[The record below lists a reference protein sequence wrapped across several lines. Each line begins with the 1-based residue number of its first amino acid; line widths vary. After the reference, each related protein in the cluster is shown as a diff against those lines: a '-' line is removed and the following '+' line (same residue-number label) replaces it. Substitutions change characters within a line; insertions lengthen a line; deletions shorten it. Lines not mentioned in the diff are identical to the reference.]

1 MLGHHTRILLSRQHH
16 GEVFSH
22 ANLDASTFTQQYNC
36 CNNLSVMTPFPNIH
50 TCTDKPGERQYPYT
64 QQLLSLGKNYP
75 QHTKILP
82 EELYQI
88 NSPVR
93 LSVWQEELA
102 RHPDQAF
109 AQYIIQGLSQGFRI
123 GYQHKTSSLK
133 PAKYNILS
141 ASQHPDVVSSYLHE
155 ELRLNR
161 VVRMSTREAEDL
173 GIHCSPFRV
182 IPKKHKPGRWRLI
195 VDLSSP
201 PGTRVN
207 NGIDKEMC
215 SMSYTSVD
223 IVAAQVQYTHR
234 TGLC

>member
-1 MLGHHTRILLSRQHH
+1 M
-16 GEVFSH
+16 FSH

-36 CNNLSVMTPFPNIH
+36 WNNLSVMTPFPSIH

-133 PAKYNILS
+133 PAKYNMLS

-155 ELRLNR
+155 ELSLNR

-173 GIHCSPFRV
+173 YRHPLFPIWSNTQKSKNQEDG
-182 IPKKHKPGRWRLI
+182 G
-195 VDLSSP
+195 
-201 PGTRVN
+201 
-207 NGIDKEMC
+207 
-215 SMSYTSVD
+215 
-223 IVAAQVQYTHR
+223 
-234 TGLC
+234 